1 MTTTANIQVASV
13 PSNKS
18 NNNVWAVFVQGQ
30 EENKTFCRNAWTAM
44 KFCFILKERT
54 GLYIAQESITALSQ
68 EIARIKALRQTA
80 EQKAQADAIQ
90 EKVEEFCEDHS
101 VDVVLASSEEE
112 KAQAKRKAR
121 ARESKDN
128 ACIGSA
134 ERSRVSANAKARA
147 KAKAEGK
154 TSAPKRSR
162 KPSAKKQEAEAA

>member
-1 MTTTANIQVASV
+1 MTTTATIQVASV

-18 NNNVWAVFVQGQ
+18 NNNVWAVFIQGQ

-90 EKVEEFCEDHS
+90 EKVEEFCEEHS
-101 VDVVLASSEEE
+101 VDTVLARTEEE
-112 KAQAKRKAR
+112 KATAKR
-121 ARESKDN
+121 
-128 ACIGSA
+128 
-134 ERSRVSANAKARA
+134 KARA
-147 KAKAEGK
+147 KAKAEGQA
-154 TSAPKRSR
+154 SAPKRSR